1 MNNTERERREG
12 HRSASII
19 LSPSE
24 YWLWVKLPTEMEFQ
38 AIEQLDNGQTD
49 ILYSQS
55 GIELGVLGVAV
66 EAVVE
71 VVCLSQRS
79 KIQMLD
85 IFLKYIPCL
94 LI

>member
-1 MNNTERERREG
+1 
-12 HRSASII
+12 
-19 LSPSE
+19 
-24 YWLWVKLPTEMEFQ
+24 MEFQ

-49 ILYSQS
+49 ILYFQS
-55 GIELGVLGVAV
+55 GIELGVLGV
-66 EAVVE
+66 VVE
-71 VVCLSQRS
+71 VVEVVVCLSQRS

>member
-55 GIELGVLGVAV
+55 GLELG
-66 EAVVE
+66 VVE
-71 VVCLSQRS
+71 VVEVVSLSQRS
-79 KIQMLD
+79 KIQMVD

>member
-55 GIELGVLGVAV
+55 GLELG
-66 EAVVE
+66 VVE
-71 VVCLSQRS
+71 VVEVVSLSQRS

>member
-55 GIELGVLGVAV
+55 GIELGVLGV
-66 EAVVE
+66 VVE